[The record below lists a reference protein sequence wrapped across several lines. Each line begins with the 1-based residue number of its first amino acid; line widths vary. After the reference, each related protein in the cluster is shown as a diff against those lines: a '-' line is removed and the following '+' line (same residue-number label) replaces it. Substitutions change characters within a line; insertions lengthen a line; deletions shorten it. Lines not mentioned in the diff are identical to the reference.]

1 MTVRVTKPEFD
12 LRGKLSELDYGRVPY
27 EKMPPGSVIQ
37 SVIRSTRTQSTTTSS
52 SWSGTDVYASISPKF
67 ANSRIL
73 ILVSGGMNGNA
84 GGTANN
90 NQYTVGCFSIRR
102 SIGGGDFVAVDDVDQ
117 GQQRYHLD
125 AHDYQPLSINFLD
138 KSPNSLEQITYKIYF
153 KRPHG
158 TTSSVNTNRD
168 GNNSSQMILLEVKQ

>member
-1 MTVRVTKPEFD
+1 MT
-12 LRGKLSELDYGRVPY
+12 
-27 EKMPPGSVIQ
+27 
-37 SVIRSTRTQSTTTSS
+37 
-52 SWSGTDVYASISPKF
+52 
-67 ANSRIL
+67 
-73 ILVSGGMNGNA
+73 GNA
-84 GGTANN
+84 GGSEHS
-90 NQYTVGCFSIRR
+90 YVVGCFSIWR

-138 KSPNSLEQITYKIYF
+138 KSPNSLEEITYKIYF

-168 GNNSSQMILLEVKQ
+168 SNNSSQMILLEVKQ

>member
-1 MTVRVTKPEFD
+1 MTVRITKPEFN
-12 LRGKLSELDYGRVPY
+12 LRDKLSELDYGRVPY

-37 SVIRSTRTQSTTTSS
+37 SVIRSTRSQSTSTST
-52 SWSGTDVYASISPKF
+52 SWAGTNVYASIYPKF
-67 ANSRIL
+67 ADSRIL
-73 ILVSGGMNGNA
+73 ILVSGGMTGNA
-84 GGTANN
+84 GGSEHS
-90 NQYTVGCFSIRR
+90 YVVGCFSIWR
-102 SIGGGDFVAVDDVDQ
+102 SIGGGDYVAVDDVDQ